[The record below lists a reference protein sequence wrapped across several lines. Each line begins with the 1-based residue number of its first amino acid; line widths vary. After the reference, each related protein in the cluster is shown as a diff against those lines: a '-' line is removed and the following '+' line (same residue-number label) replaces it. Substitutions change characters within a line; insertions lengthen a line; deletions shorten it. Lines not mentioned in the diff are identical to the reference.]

1 MCIDK
6 RADCAPWFDHV
17 NFDVQFARLQGKVVS
32 DAETECPSEAS
43 SSGGGGFVTQTFLNR
58 LPHQWA
64 DLADSESEF
73 DLAHSKPI
81 SLLAKE
87 DQKPVSNV
95 RWADLV
101 DSETEETALPQENVH
116 SRKPRVFANEKRKP
130 LVHPVQPFLH
140 NLESESHRS
149 HGASKGQGK
158 GQGKVPGKGKG
169 GSAAKK
175 YQCQYLIQIEE
186 EPRFRVVRR
195 LLGVAGANVKAI
207 AAEADA
213 KLRLR
218 GRGSKFLEG
227 PEQQESAE
235 PLMLCL
241 SVSGRDGYEA
251 AQHSVK
257 LLLERIYKD
266 YDEFLG
272 RCGETAALFEVQM
285 HHGARQGSR

>member
-43 SSGGGGFVTQTFLNR
+43 SSGEGFDAQTLLDR
-58 LPHQWA
+58 QTESVE
-64 DLADSESEF
+64 LADS
-73 DLAHSKPI
+73 KP
-81 SLLAKE
+81 SSRPAGE
-87 DQKPVSNV
+87 DRKPVSKV

-116 SRKPRVFANEKRKP
+116 SSKPREFANEKRKP
-130 LVHPVQPFLH
+130 LVHPIRLFSH
-140 NLESESHRS
+140 KIESESHRS
-149 HGASKGQGK
+149 RGAGQGK
-158 GQGKVPGKGKG
+158 GKGKG

-175 YQCQYLIQIEE
+175 YQCQYLIQIQE

-218 GRGSKFLEG
+218 GLGSKFLEG

-241 SVSGRDGYEA
+241 SVSGREGYGA

-257 LLLERIYKD
+257 LLLERIYKE
-266 YDEFLG
+266 YDVFLA
-272 RCGETAALFEVQM
+272 RRGETVALLEVQM